1 MSEEAKTGPDHT
13 HDRIFLVVVDDS
25 NEWRCALRF
34 ACRRAQH
41 TEGRIALLHVSK
53 RAEFQ
58 HWMAVA
64 EAMREEEREEAEAR
78 LNAVAGDVYQLT
90 GRLPVIYLR
99 EGSAEEELLKL
110 IEEEPAIS
118 ILVLAARSTGDGPG
132 PLISYLTHRGVGR
145 LTIPV
150 TIVPDTLS
158 LDEIDVLA

>member
-58 HWMAVA
+58 HWMAIGDLMRD
-64 EAMREEEREEAEAR
+64 EA